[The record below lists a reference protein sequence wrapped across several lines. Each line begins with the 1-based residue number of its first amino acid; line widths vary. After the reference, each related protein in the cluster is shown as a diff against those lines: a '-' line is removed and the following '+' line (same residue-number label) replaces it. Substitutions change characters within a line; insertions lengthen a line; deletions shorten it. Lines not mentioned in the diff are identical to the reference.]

1 MPSMLVSG
9 MSVGVG
15 AGASIDIQ
23 PPASQEW
30 LIHDLGNSLAFV
42 ANVAD
47 ISISLRD
54 GVHNDTI
61 LVNDPVIDASR
72 RYRMYLFYIT
82 NGCYLRVTNTGG
94 AGANISWFGE
104 RVRSGLTVSQIN
116 TIGAGASIFIQ
127 PPPGQT
133 WEIYYF
139 AADVWT
145 GAGDRNPDV
154 SIGITDG
161 TLIASNTILPTQ
173 NVGQDKILRWIID
186 DTTYLRVTDTSAGG
200 LDFGFSG
207 RRVQHTCV
215 GGIQDVAGG
224 GTLDIQPPAGQEWVI
239 TELSSEQWAGGGAP
253 NNKPDI
259 TVSLRVGANLS
270 TFLEAGSISNC
281 AVWGREWKLALDNTN
296 FLRIANVN
304 VGNNEVGWL
313 GYLKRTYS

>member
-1 MPSMLVSG
+1 MLVSG

-23 PPASQEW
+23 PPAGQEW

-42 ANVAD
+42 GNVAD

-54 GVHNDTI
+54 GVHNDAM
-61 LVNDPVIDASR
+61 LVNDPAIDASR

-82 NGCYLRVTNTGG
+82 NACYLRVTNTGG

-116 TIGAGASIFIQ
+116 TIAAGGNIFIQ
-127 PPPGQT
+127 PLAGQT

-161 TLIASNTILPTQ
+161 TLIASNIILPTL
-173 NVGQDKILRWIID
+173 NTGQDKILHWIID
-186 DTTYLRVTDTSAGG
+186 ANTYLRVTDTSGGG

-207 RRVQHTCV
+207 QRVQLTSI
-215 GGIQDVAGG
+215 GGVQDVAGG
-224 GTLDIQPPAGQEWVI
+224 GTLDIQPPSGQEWVI
-239 TELSSEQWAGGGAP
+239 TELSSEQWIAPVAP
-253 NNKPDI
+253 NTKPDL

-296 FLRIANVN
+296 FLRISNVN

-313 GYLKRTYS
+313 GYLKRSYS